1 MTFGSCDLNSED
13 SLPNAV
19 TAASFGQAKR
29 PRQDFAESLQQPST
43 ACSSSKLE
51 SEPLTDTTASA
62 RLTTQE
68 IGNVEPGEEDAEEDV
83 EEDEDGAAE
92 DGEADDRE
100 AETEGATPHVDG
112 KLPGCLA

>member
-1 MTFGSCDLNSED
+1 M
-13 SLPNAV
+13 V

-29 PRQDFAESLQQPST
+29 PRQDFAESQQQPST

-92 DGEADDRE
+92 DGDADDRE
-100 AETEGATPHVDG
+100 AETEGAIPHVDG
-112 KLPGCLA
+112 KMPGCLA